1 MEIVNLP
8 SVKRLAYN
16 GLVRPVSKFALSVFL
31 TIFVWN
37 AAIWSVQTFG
47 GDISLAVRV
56 ANVVALFTV
65 LFLCGFRFVE
75 PFNIVLIFF
84 AIGTVCCLRFLAIP
98 ILIAVFFVV
107 YHARRRKLSI
117 RAGREKNPEIYS
129 HLD

>member
-1 MEIVNLP
+1 MEIINLP
-8 SVKRLAYN
+8 SVKRLAYS

-47 GDISLAVRV
+47 GDIGLAVRV
-56 ANVVALFTV
+56 ANIVALFTV
-65 LFLCGFRFVE
+65 IFLCGFRFVQ
-75 PFNIVLIFF
+75 PFNVVLIFF
-84 AIGTVCCLRFLAIP
+84 TIGTVCCLGLLAIP

-107 YHARRRKLSI
+107 YKQGRRNDSI
-117 RAGREKNPEIYS
+117 LTGREKNPEIYS